1 MEALPTVL
9 LAALLAGPLR
19 AQEAKINDLEPAQS
33 LIQGVVTAAG
43 PQNQPNPI
51 EGIPLKLTGESKGA
65 LPLSTFTDTEGRYQF
80 THLGAGTYSL
90 EVNVEGFKPFAKT
103 VVLKERETLVE
114 NVGLELA
121 TVTSKIDVQSQVPAV
136 SLQGEDPAATLS
148 SHKLMALPM
157 AEQKFKQALPL
168 VPGVVQSW
176 DQKLN
181 IKGEVESQ
189 GMMLLDSTQMVDPVT
204 GSWAIGI
211 PIDAIQ
217 TLNVYKTPYNAQYG
231 GFSGGLSTI
240 ETKPPPNHWEYGL
253 NDFIPGIRGRSGHIV
268 GISSETPR
276 AFLGGPI
283 LKDKLNFSEAFDYN
297 LRKWPVRGLAWPNN
311 EIKTQGFISFT
322 TFQAIL
328 SSQHLLTTTI
338 DVFPTRTQ
346 YADISSLVPQTAS
359 SNYGQTGVSIGVTD
373 SYQFSSGKVLRTA
386 IRYTR
391 FDSNAYGQG
400 PEDMLIT
407 PEGWGG
413 NFFNAWNRT
422 ANQFEALPIFQLPPK
437 IWHGSHEL
445 KVGADFTYRSYTGD
459 SYSHPIQLLREDGS
473 LAQQTD
479 FQWNGSLDGTEKEV
493 SEFVQDHWSLNDHLD
508 LDLGAR
514 LSSQSIG
521 RSAAFAPRA
530 GLAYSLG
537 QDQKTI
543 LRAGA
548 GLFYDCVPLLA
559 VSFTENPTR
568 VVSFYDGT
576 GSMVGTSFVLPNTYL
591 GTAPG
596 LGAIPTGNIPNT
608 SPRNFTWNLE
618 VDREVSRS
626 VMLRLRYIQSQTR
639 NLFVVDPLLVE
650 PDAKPVLGL
659 ANTGSSYYR
668 EFEAT
673 VRFRPSQRID
683 LTVSYVWSLARGDL
697 NTLSDTFVP
706 FEQPIIRHNVYS
718 TLKSDIPNR
727 LVSSGIFQ
735 LPWKLTFSPVVDVH
749 TGFPYSNVDV
759 LQNYVGKPNGQRFP
773 TFFSFNIKVYRDFQ
787 LPFTLL
793 GRKNHRTFRI
803 EFYSLNVTNHLNPRD
818 VYNNVTSPYFG
829 QFAGFQHRVDGV
841 VINLVN

>member
-1 MEALPTVL
+1 MEAFTAVL
-9 LAALLAGPLR
+9 LAGLLARSLQ
-19 AQEAKINDLEPAQS
+19 AQQSKIDGLEPVQFS
-33 LIQGVVTAAG
+33 IQGVVTTVG
-43 PQNQPNPI
+43 PQGQSTPL
-51 EGIPLKLTGESKGA
+51 EGTLVKLGGGPQGGP
-65 LPLSTFTDTEGRYQF
+65 PLSAPTDTEGRYQF
-80 THLGAGTYSL
+80 THLGAGTYSI
-90 EVNVEGFKPFAKT
+90 EITIEGFKPFAKT
-103 VVLKERETLVE
+103 IVLKEKEVLVE

-121 TVTSKIDVQSQVPAV
+121 PVSSKIDVQAQEPMV
-136 SLQGEDPAATLS
+136 SAQSADPDAALTTRHFL
-148 SHKLMALPM
+148 ALPM
-157 AEQKFKQALPL
+157 VEQKFKEALPR

-176 DQKLN
+176 DGKLN

-189 GMMLLDSTQMVDPVT
+189 GMLLLDSTQLVDPVT

-231 GFSGGLSTI
+231 DFSGGLSTI
-240 ETKPPPNHWEYGL
+240 ETKAPKNHWEYGM
-253 NDFIPGIRGRSGHIV
+253 NDFVPGIRGRSGHIV

-276 AFLGGPI
+276 VFLSGPI
-283 LKDKLNFSEAFDYN
+283 LKDKLNFFEAFDYN
-297 LRKWPVRGLAWPNN
+297 LRKWPVRGLSWPDN

-322 TFQAIL
+322 SFQAIL
-328 SSQHLLTTTI
+328 SSQHLLTTNI
-338 DVFPTRTQ
+338 EVFPTRTEF
-346 YADISSLVPQTAS
+346 ANINSLVPQTAS

-373 SYQFSSGKVLRTA
+373 SYEFNSGRVLRTA
-386 IRYTR
+386 VRYTR

-413 NFFNAWNRT
+413 NFFNAWTRI
-422 ANQFEALPIFQLPPK
+422 ANQFEALPILQLPPK
-437 IWHGSHEL
+437 TWHGSHEF
-445 KVGADFTYRSYTGD
+445 KVGADFTLRSYTGD
-459 SYSHPIQLLREDGS
+459 SHSHPIQLLREDSS
-473 LAQQTD
+473 LAQRVD
-479 FQWNGSLDGTEKEV
+479 FQWNGSLDGTVKEV

-514 LSSQSIG
+514 FSSQSIG
-521 RSAAFAPRA
+521 RSAAIAPRA
-530 GLAYSLG
+530 GLAYSPG

-543 LRAGA
+543 LRVGA

-559 VSFTENPTR
+559 ATFTQNPTR
-568 VVSFYDGT
+568 VVSYFDGT
-576 GSMVGTSFVLPNTYL
+576 GSIVGTPAVFQNAYL
-591 GTAPG
+591 ETAPG
-596 LGAIPTGNIPNT
+596 GVISTANIPDS

-618 VDREVSRS
+618 ADRELSRS
-626 VMLRLRYIQSQTR
+626 LMIRLSYIQSQTR
-639 NLFVVDPLLVE
+639 NLFVVDPLLGK
-650 PDAKPVLGL
+650 PDINPVLGL

-683 LTVSYVWSLARGDL
+683 LSVSYVWSRARGDL

-706 FEQPIIRHNVYS
+706 FEQPIIRHNVTS
-718 TLKSDIPNR
+718 DLKSDIPDR

-735 LPWKLTFSPVVDVH
+735 LPWKLTFGPVVDVH
-749 TGFPYSNVDV
+749 TGFPYSDIDV

-773 TFFSFNIKVYRDFQ
+773 TFFSLDIKVYREFQ
-787 LPFTLL
+787 LPFTLV
-793 GRKNHRTFRI
+793 GRKKHRTFRV

-818 VYNNVTSPYFG
+818 VYNNVASPYFG

-841 VINLVN
+841 VINLVD

>member
-1 MEALPTVL
+1 MEALAAVL
-9 LAALLAGPLR
+9 LAGLLAGHLQ
-19 AQEAKINDLEPAQS
+19 AQELKTNGLEPAQNS
-33 LIQGVVTAAG
+33 IQGAVSAVGAQGQSTL
-43 PQNQPNPI
+43 I
-51 EGIPLKLTGESKGA
+51 EGIRVKLSSESQGA
-65 LPLSTFTDTEGRYQF
+65 PSLSTLTDTEGRYQF
-80 THLGAGTYSL
+80 SQLGAGPYSI
-90 EVNVEGFKPFAKT
+90 EITIEGFKPFSRT
-103 VVLKERETLVE
+103 VILKGKEELVE
-114 NVGLELA
+114 NVALELA
-121 TVTSKIDVQSQVPAV
+121 TVSSEIDVQARGPTISVQSV
-136 SLQGEDPAATLS
+136 DPAATLS

-157 AEQKFKQALPL
+157 IEQKFKQALPL
-168 VPGVVQSW
+168 VPGVVQNW

-189 GMMLLDSTQMVDPVT
+189 GMLLLDSTQMVDPVT

-217 TLNVYKTPYNAQYG
+217 TLNVYKTPYDAQYG

-240 ETKPPPNHWEYGL
+240 EMKPPTNRWEYGL
-253 NDFIPGIRGRSGHIV
+253 NDFIPGFRGRSGHIV

-283 LKDKLNFSEAFDYN
+283 LKDKLNFYEAFDYN

-322 TFQAIL
+322 AFQVIL
-328 SSQHLLTTTI
+328 SPRHLLTTDI
-338 DVFPTRTQ
+338 DVFPMRTQ
-346 YADISSLVPQTAS
+346 FADISSLVPQTAS
-359 SNYGQTGVSIGVTD
+359 SNYRQTGVSIGVTD
-373 SYQFSSGKVLRTA
+373 SYQFSSGKELHTA
-386 IRYTR
+386 VRYTR

-413 NFFNAWNRT
+413 NFFNAWTRT

-437 IWHGSHEL
+437 TWHGSHAL
-445 KVGADFTYRSYTGD
+445 KIGADFTFRSYIGD
-459 SYSHPIQLLREDGS
+459 SYSHPIQLLREDSS
-473 LAQQTD
+473 LAQRVD

-493 SEFVQDHWSLNDHLD
+493 SEFIQDHWSLNDHLG

-530 GLAYSLG
+530 GLVYSPG

-548 GLFYDCVPLLA
+548 GLFYNSVPLLA
-559 VSFTENPTR
+559 ATFTQNPTQ
-568 VVSFYDGT
+568 VVSFFDGT
-576 GSMVGTSFVLPNTYL
+576 GSLLGTPIIFQNAYL
-591 GTAPG
+591 GSAPG
-596 LGAIPTGNIPNT
+596 GGAIPTANIPDT

-618 VDREVSRS
+618 ADRELTRS
-626 VMLRLRYIQSQTR
+626 VMLRLSYIQSQTR
-639 NLFVVDPLLVE
+639 SLFVVDPLLGK
-650 PDAKPVLGL
+650 PDINPVFGL
-659 ANTGSSYYR
+659 ANTGISYYH

-673 VRFRPSQRID
+673 FRFRPSQRID
-683 LTVSYVWSLARGDL
+683 LSVSYVWSRARGDL

-706 FEQPIIRHNVYS
+706 FEQPIIRRNFTS
-718 TLKSDIPNR
+718 DLKSDIPNR

-735 LPWKLTFSPVVDVH
+735 LPWKLTFGPAVDVH
-749 TGFPYSNVDV
+749 TGFPYSDIDV

-773 TFFSFNIKVYRDFQ
+773 TFFSLDIKVYREFQ
-787 LPFTLL
+787 LPFTLV
-793 GRKNHRTFRI
+793 GRKKHRTFRV

-818 VYNNVTSPYFG
+818 VYNNVASPYFG

-841 VINLVN
+841 VINLVD